1 MARLKK
7 RRSRSIETASFRS
20 NALRNIDEDIDFG
33 RGLTSDSYQ
42 NLVEEAQD
50 ELHRYNALLS
60 NADKKRSYLRRL
72 EKQLDDA
79 NERIFA
85 GIITQFGRD
94 SDEYEMMG
102 GTRKSDIRNIRAIT
116 YEPNGFD
123 DTAADDKGATTP
135 KKKSL

>member
-20 NALRNIDEDIDFG
+20 NALRNIDESIDFG
-33 RGLTSDSYQ
+33 RGLTSDSYLG
-42 NLVEEAQD
+42 LVEEAQD
-50 ELHRYNALLS
+50 ELHRYNAMLS
-60 NADKKRSYLRRL
+60 NADKKRSLLYRL

-79 NERIFA
+79 NERVLA

-116 YEPNGFD
+116 YEPNGSD
-123 DTAADDKGATTP
+123 DAAADDEGATTP
-135 KKKSL
+135 E